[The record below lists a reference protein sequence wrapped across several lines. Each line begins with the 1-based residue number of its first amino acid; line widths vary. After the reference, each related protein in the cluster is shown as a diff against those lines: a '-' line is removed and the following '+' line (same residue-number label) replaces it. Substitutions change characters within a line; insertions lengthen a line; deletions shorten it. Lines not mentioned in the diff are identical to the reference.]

1 MKKKI
6 QVLKDIT
13 SANDAIADQ
22 NRQLLDKHGVLTLNV
37 MSSPGAGKTSLIL
50 NTITRLR
57 DRLGIAVIEGDIASK
72 VDADKID
79 KEGIPVVQINTG
91 GGCSLEAAMVSSA
104 LPRLPLEKTR
114 VLFIENVGN
123 LVCPASFELGEHRK
137 LVIASIPEGDDK
149 PTKYPL
155 MYVEADVVIINKTD
169 LLPYVDFDVA
179 HFRKVIKGLNP
190 EVKIFEVSCK
200 TGEGMDEWCSWL
212 ENEARESR

>member
-37 MSSPGAGKTSLIL
+37 MSSPGSGKTSLIL
-50 NTITRLR
+50 NTIARLR
-57 DRLGIAVIEGDIASK
+57 QKLGIAVIEGDIASK

-104 LPRLPLEKTR
+104 LPRLPLEKTS

-123 LVCPASFELGEHRK
+123 LVCPATFALGEHRK
-137 LVIASIPEGDDK
+137 LVVASIPEGDDK

-155 MYVEADVVIINKTD
+155 MYVEADVVIINKID
-169 LLPYVDFDVA
+169 LLDYVDFDLA
-179 HFRKVIKGLNP
+179 RFKKVIKGLNP
-190 EVKIFEVSCK
+190 EVRIFEVSCK
-200 TGEGMDEWCSWL
+200 TGEGLDSWCSWL
-212 ENEARESR
+212 EEEATSN

>member
-1 MKKKI
+1 MKRKI

-13 SANDAIADQ
+13 SANDAIAAQ
-22 NRQLLDKHGVLTLNV
+22 NQGLLDKHRILALNV

-50 NTITRLR
+50 NTIARLR
-57 DRLGIAVIEGDIASK
+57 DKLGIAVIEGDIASK

-91 GGCSLEAAMVSSA
+91 GGCSLEATMVSLA
-104 LPRLPLEKTR
+104 LPQLPLEKTD
-114 VLFIENVGN
+114 LMFIENVGN
-123 LVCPASFELGEHRK
+123 LVCPATFALGEHKK

-155 MYVEADVVIINKTD
+155 MYAEADVVVINKLD
-169 LLPYVDFDVA
+169 LLPYVDFDLA
-179 HFRKVIKGLNP
+179 HFRKIIKGLNP

-200 TGEGMDEWCSWL
+200 TGEGMDAWCSWL
-212 ENEARESR
+212 ENEIGRR

>member
-13 SANDAIADQ
+13 SANDAIAGQ
-22 NRQLLDKHGVLTLNV
+22 NRGLLDKHHVLALNV

-50 NTITRLR
+50 NTIAKLR
-57 DRLGIAVIEGDIASK
+57 DKLGIAVIEGDIASK

-91 GGCSLEAAMVSSA
+91 GGCSLEATMVSTA
-104 LPRLPLEKTR
+104 LTRLPLEKTD

-123 LVCPASFELGEHRK
+123 LVCPAQFELGEHRK
-137 LVIASIPEGDDK
+137 LVISSIPEGDDK

-155 MYVEADVVIINKTD
+155 MFAEADVVVINKLD
-169 LLPYVDFDVA
+169 LLPYVDFDVVQ
-179 HFRKVIKGLNP
+179 FRKIIQGLNP

-200 TGEGMDEWCSWL
+200 TGEGLYAWYSWL
-212 ENEARESR
+212 ESEAIP

>member
-6 QVLKDIT
+6 QVLKDIS
-13 SANDAIADQ
+13 SANDAIAGQ
-22 NRQLLDKHGVLTLNV
+22 NQGLLDKHHVLALNV

-50 NTITRLR
+50 NTIAKLR
-57 DRLGIAVIEGDIASK
+57 GKLGIAVIEGDIASK

-91 GGCSLEAAMVSSA
+91 GGCSLEATMVSKA
-104 LPRLPLEKTR
+104 LTRLPLEKTD

-123 LVCPASFELGEHRK
+123 LVCPAQFELGEHRK
-137 LVIASIPEGDDK
+137 LVVSSIPEGDDK

-155 MYVEADVVIINKTD
+155 MFAEADVVVINKLD
-169 LLPYVDFDVA
+169 LLPYVDFDLVQ
-179 HFRKVIKGLNP
+179 FRKIIQGLNP

-200 TGEGMDEWCSWL
+200 TGEGLYDWCSWL
-212 ENEARESR
+212 EGEAIP

>member
-1 MKKKI
+1 MKRKI

-13 SANDAIADQ
+13 SANDAIAAQ
-22 NRQLLDKHGVLTLNV
+22 SQELLDSHHILALNV

-50 NTITRLR
+50 NTIARLR
-57 DRLGIAVIEGDIASK
+57 DKLGIAVIEGDIASK

-91 GGCSLEAAMVSSA
+91 GGCSLEATMVSSA
-104 LPRLPLEKTR
+104 LPRLPLEKTD

-123 LVCPASFELGEHRK
+123 LVCPATFALGEHKK

-155 MYVEADVVIINKTD
+155 MYAEADVVVINKLD
-169 LLPYVDFDVA
+169 LLPYVDFDLP
-179 HFRKVIKGLNP
+179 HFRKLIKGLNP
-190 EVKIFEVSCK
+190 EVRIFEVSCK
-200 TGEGMDEWCSWL
+200 TGEGLDAWCSWL
-212 ENEARESR
+212 ANEVASR